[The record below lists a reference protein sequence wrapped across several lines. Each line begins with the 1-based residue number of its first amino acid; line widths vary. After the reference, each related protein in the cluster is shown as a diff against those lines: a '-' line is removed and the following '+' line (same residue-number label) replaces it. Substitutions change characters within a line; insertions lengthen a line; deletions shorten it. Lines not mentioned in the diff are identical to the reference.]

1 MEFLNTVAQNQELLR
16 FASLD
21 ITVSVCYVNV
31 RITDFCFCLWIT
43 LGKAAQA
50 VWSQLPACGTVFPW
64 QVAAAGTEPRG
75 SCSEAV
81 KTSPRRSLKH
91 TSVVPN
97 FVFVHMGIA
106 SAVSYFLMDS
116 SFS

>member
-31 RITDFCFCLWIT
+31 RIIGFCFCLWIT

-50 VWSQLPACGTVFPW
+50 VWS
-64 QVAAAGTEPRG
+64 AAPRVRNRVSLAGGG
-75 SCSEAV
+75 SGDRASWL
-81 KTSPRRSLKH
+81 SL
-91 TSVVPN
+91 
-97 FVFVHMGIA
+97 GGC
-106 SAVSYFLMDS
+106 
-116 SFS
+116 